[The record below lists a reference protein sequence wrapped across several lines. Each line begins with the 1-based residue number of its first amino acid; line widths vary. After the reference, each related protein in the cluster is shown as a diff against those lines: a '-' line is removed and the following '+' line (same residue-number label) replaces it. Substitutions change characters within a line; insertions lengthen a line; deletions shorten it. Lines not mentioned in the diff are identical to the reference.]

1 MGSDSINVNEN
12 SYMDYLNFLE
22 NERSGSVFS
31 KALPYAASFIALG
44 ALGTYGA
51 VVFSA
56 QHATALTV
64 ASVATAYFGCYG
76 FLTTVIVGVTSNN
89 VREFNQTIKK
99 AITITF
105 ASVVTELA
113 ASVAKTIFIE
123 LIRNSFSRRDR

>member
-12 SYMDYLNFLE
+12 SYMDYLNYLE

-64 ASVATAYFGCYG
+64 ASVATALFGCYG
-76 FLTTVIVGVTSNN
+76 FLTTAIVGVSSNS

-105 ASVVTELA
+105 VSVVTELA

-123 LIRNSFSRRDR
+123 LIQSSFLKRDR

>member
-12 SYMDYLNFLE
+12 SYMDYLNYLE

-89 VREFNQTIKK
+89 VREFNQIVTLIFSLLLTIKK

-105 ASVVTELA
+105 AFEILFQEEIGNIS
-113 ASVAKTIFIE
+113 
-123 LIRNSFSRRDR
+123 

>member
-1 MGSDSINVNEN
+1 MGSDSIYVNEN
-12 SYMDYLNFLE
+12 SYMDYLNYLE

-31 KALPYAASFIALG
+31 KALPYAVTFIALG

-51 VVFSA
+51 IVFSA

-64 ASVATAYFGCYG
+64 ASVATALFGCYG
-76 FLTTVIVGVTSNN
+76 FLTTVVVGVTVNN
-89 VREFNQTIKK
+89 AKEFNQTIKK

-123 LIRNSFSRRDR
+123 LIRSSFSRRDR